1 LNQAADSL
9 EQRARLERAVRT
21 YVGDE
26 LADATRSGDVTTR
39 KPERV
44 RMTVMFADIR
54 DFTRRSAASEPE
66 AIVAMLDA
74 YFERAVDAV
83 ERNGG
88 HVDKFLGDGLMAWF
102 VETPNTT
109 DLGAE
114 KAVAAAVELVR
125 CADDV
130 NVVLVEKGEAPLR
143 IGVGLHAGDVVRGN
157 LGAGRRKQWTVIG
170 DTVNL
175 ASRMESLTKVLERDI
190 VFTSPVAAQLP
201 EARVESMGSHEVK
214 GKPEPVACFALRS
227 V

>member
-1 LNQAADSL
+1 
-9 EQRARLERAVRT
+9 
-21 YVGDE
+21 
-26 LADATRSGDVTTR
+26 
-39 KPERV
+39 
-44 RMTVMFADIR
+44 MTVLFADIR

-83 ERNGG
+83 ERHGG

-102 VETPNTT
+102 NEAPGEA
-109 DLGAE
+109 DLGAPR
-114 KAVAAAVELVR
+114 AVIAAEDLLR
-125 CADDV
+125 CVDDV
-130 NVVLVEKGEAPLR
+130 NASLAKKNEAPLR

-175 ASRMESLTKVLERDI
+175 ASRMESMTKVLERDI
-190 VFTSPVAAQLP
+190 VFTAPVASQLP
-201 EARVESMGSHEVK
+201 EARVEPMGSHEIK

-227 V
+227 